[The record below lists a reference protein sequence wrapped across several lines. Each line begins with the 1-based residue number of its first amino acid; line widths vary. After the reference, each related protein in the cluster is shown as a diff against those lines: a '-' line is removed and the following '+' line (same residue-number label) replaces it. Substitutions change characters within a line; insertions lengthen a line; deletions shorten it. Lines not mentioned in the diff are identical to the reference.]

1 PQQRRSRC
9 PAQGAQASGRGRCD
23 AGPRAMK
30 AALPACAAIGM
41 VLFAACAS
49 AAPDDATVRAQTLVA
64 KLTLKEKVAQLQAD
78 APAIPRLGVPAYTWW
93 NEGLHGLARGGFAT
107 VFPQAIG
114 LAASWD
120 PALLQQVGAV
130 VSTEARARFN

>member
-1 PQQRRSRC
+1 MRVALCAILSV
-9 PAQGAQASGRGRCD
+9 G
-23 AGPRAMK
+23 MI
-30 AALPACAAIGM
+30 LPAAD
-41 VLFAACAS
+41 LH
-49 AAPDDATVRAQTLVA
+49 AAPDNATTRAQAMVA

-114 LAASWD
+114 LAASRD
-120 PALLQQVGAV
+120 PALLQQIGAV
-130 VSTEARARFN
+130 V